1 MFDETANYL
10 PDQEVTHLPA
20 PAGYGDPAR
29 GESSY
34 RDPAPDVPEAP
45 AYGVPLQRDRGGRL
59 DPGADSARQ
68 DVSWLTRITTE
79 GPFATTGA
87 GLLISDRRVLTCAH
101 VVQGCVRARVHLAAR
116 PDHPPIGA
124 TVAVRGPWVERSGGT
139 GDVAVLELDAAL
151 SPYTATPARFAP
163 LHGWSGLHAPQL
175 AAYGFPEGHDGGLS
189 SEVRLTRGALRIGGE
204 LVQLEHE
211 GTGMPLAP
219 GFSGGPVVL
228 AGTGE
233 VVGIVT
239 AAQDTLWR
247 GVDDRARRHGGVPA
261 VRLGQMLPDEA
272 IARYAP
278 EVADRLPGAAVPA
291 DAVRELRL
299 LLADA
304 DVAADPLELYRAA
317 AGRLGCPDPP
327 TRPRNLW
334 EAAWYLLSEVP
345 QPVGRLHPV
354 LDFVGRLAESA
365 EDERLRAG
373 LSRWLAAGVP
383 YAGASRGTVPAP
395 GEPVRAAPRREC
407 WRPILVDI
415 QPSGAGTRMFHVSI
429 SAIRDG
435 VLGEPHS
442 RTMLS
447 SMLPGFVRERLEEEI
462 GQLEPDGAELIIFA
476 LPRKWITQPVHSWAR
491 RKDFGPLGADHAV
504 VVVDQLR
511 RANAADRR
519 HLEMKWARMREDH
532 SAALYPIPCHA
543 VPDSKRLYQRL
554 RPVARADLPVLP
566 GPPKGTPYEPLL
578 AAALKAGAP
587 AVMWTQHTC
596 TTDHTYVET
605 CRNRRFLDRLAVEL
619 ADLQLDDLPRRV
631 RELRHQAEE
640 GEDPGAHWS
649 AGLVLLWEDPQVVP
663 SPHRP
668 YGVAPTAQP
677 PRHPSD

>member
-1 MFDETANYL
+1 MPVQREPGA
-10 PDQEVTHLPA
+10 
-20 PAGYGDPAR
+20 DPAR
-29 GESSY
+29 W
-34 RDPAPDVPEAP
+34 
-45 AYGVPLQRDRGGRL
+45 
-59 DPGADSARQ
+59 
-68 DVSWLTRITTE
+68 DVSWLARITAG
-79 GPFATTGA
+79 GPLATTGA
-87 GLLISDRRVLTCAH
+87 GVLISERRVLTCAH
-101 VVQGCVRARVHLAAR
+101 VVQGCTRATVQLAAR

-151 SPYTATPARFAP
+151 PSYTAVPARFAP
-163 LHGWSGLHAPQL
+163 LHGWNGLHAPQL

-189 SEVRLTRGALRIGGE
+189 SEIRLTRGALRIGGE

-219 GFSGGPVVL
+219 GFSGGPVVI
-228 AGTGE
+228 AATGE

-247 GVDDRARRHGGVPA
+247 GAEDRVRRPAGVPA
-261 VRLGQMLPDEA
+261 VRLGQMLPGEA

-278 EVADRLPGAAVPA
+278 ELADRLPGAAVPPS
-291 DAVRELRL
+291 AVRELRL
-299 LLADA
+299 LLAGA
-304 DVAADPLELYRAA
+304 EVAADPLELYRAA

-327 TRPRNLW
+327 TRPRDLW
-334 EAAWYLLSEVP
+334 EAGWYLLSEVP
-345 QPVGRLHPV
+345 QPVGRPHPV
-354 LDFVGRLAESA
+354 LEFADLVAEST
-365 EDERLRAG
+365 EDERLRTG
-373 LSRWLAAGVP
+373 LVRWRAAH
-383 YAGASRGTVPAP
+383 AAAPAAQRRR
-395 GEPVRAAPRREC
+395 EPVRTPRRER

-415 QPSGAGTRMFHVSI
+415 QPSGAGTRMFHVAI
-429 SAIRDG
+429 SSIRDG

-447 SMLPGFVRERLEEEI
+447 SMLPGFVRERIEEEI
-462 GQLEPDGAELIIFA
+462 GRLEPDGAELIIFA

-511 RANAADRR
+511 RGNAADRR
-519 HLEMKWARMREDH
+519 HLEMKWARMREDR
-532 SAALYPIPCHA
+532 SAAVYPIPCTA
-543 VPDSKRLYQRL
+543 VPDSRRLYQRL

-566 GPPKGTPYEPLL
+566 GPPKGSPYEPLL

-587 AVMWTQHTC
+587 AVLWTQHAC
-596 TTDHTYVET
+596 ITDHAQVET
-605 CRNRRFLDRLAVEL
+605 CRNTRFLARLAAEL
-619 ADLQLDDLPRRV
+619 AELQPDDLPRRV

-640 GEDPGAHWS
+640 GEDPGGHWS

-677 PRHPSD
+677 SRRPAD